1 MFETITS
8 SPVAAL
14 IIGIITGFLVN
25 LLIGLRVIVHV
36 TKTVKDIEDNCNK

>member
-8 SPVAAL
+8 SPTAAL
-14 IIGIITGFLVN
+14 IIGTIFGFLVN
-25 LLIGLRVIVHV
+25 LLIGLQLVVHV